1 MKKRPEMT
9 SNPVQIDPQ
18 EADYIVIGGG
28 SAGCVL
34 AARLSE
40 DPNVTVCLLEAG
52 AADNSALIQ
61 CPSGLPIVMPYPIFN
76 WAFKTLPNKGL
87 NGRIGYQPRGKALGG
102 SSSING
108 MMYIRGDRSD
118 YDRWA
123 AAGNAGWSYAD
134 VLPYFRKSEN
144 NEFWGASEYHGAD
157 GPLNVADVMEP
168 SFYSRA
174 FVEAAVQAG
183 HAPNPDF
190 NGDHLLGVGL
200 TQVTQKNGERC
211 SAAKGFLTPNL
222 GRPNLRVV
230 TKART
235 TRILIEDRRAVGV
248 EYRDANGAIRRLS
261 ARREVLLSAGALQ
274 SPQVLMLSGVGPAA
288 VLQRHGIPVVH
299 DAPGVG
305 QNLQDHIDVVHSYE
319 AGASRGLVGLS
330 ISGVWT
336 VLKGLFDWGRYR
348 RGVLTSNFAEGN
360 GFMKTRPEEVV
371 PDVQMV
377 FVIAKLMD
385 HGRKILFGKG
395 YSLHACVL
403 RPKSRG
409 SVSLASADPMAAPL
423 IDTNFLSE
431 QSDVDC
437 LVRAF
442 KRLREITCQPALA
455 RFGGRESKNSAWAQ
469 TDAQIEKFVR
479 DHADCAYHPVG
490 TCRMG
495 DGPDDVVDAQLRVK
509 GIEGLRVVDASIM
522 PDLVS
527 GNTNAPTIMIA
538 EKAAD
543 MIKAAAGRSA
553 RAGVINPLTVSLVS
567 TDSAEAIAA

>member
-1 MKKRPEMT
+1 MKNPSAT
-9 SNPVQIDPQ
+9 SLPVVQIDAFPV
-18 EADYIVIGGG
+18 DYIVIGGG
-28 SAGCVL
+28 SAGCVV
-34 AARLSE
+34 ASRLSE
-40 DPNVTVCLLEAG
+40 DPAVQVCLLEAG
-52 AADNSALIQ
+52 APDNSALIQ

-76 WAFKTLPNKGL
+76 WAFKTLPNKGM

-123 AAGNAGWSYAD
+123 AMGNEGWSYAD

-144 NEFWGASEYHGAD
+144 NEFWGASQYHGAG

-168 SFYSRA
+168 NAYSRA

-183 HAPNPDF
+183 HKPNPDF
-190 NGDHLLGVGL
+190 NGDHLEGVGL

-211 SAAKGFLTPNL
+211 SAAKAFLTPNL
-222 GRPNLRVV
+222 GRPNLRVI
-230 TKART
+230 TRAHT
-235 TRILIEDRRAVGV
+235 TRILMDGKRAVGV
-248 EYRDANGAIRRLS
+248 EYRDAHGTLRQVL
-261 ARREVLLSAGALQ
+261 ARREVVLSAGALQ
-274 SPQVLMLSGVGPAA
+274 SPQVLMLSGIGPAA
-288 VLQRHGIPVVH
+288 TLQKHGIAVVH

-319 AGASRGLVGLS
+319 AGASLGLVGVS
-330 ISGVWT
+330 FSGAWA
-336 VLKGLFDWGRYR
+336 VLKGLVNWVRYR

-360 GFMKTRPEEVV
+360 AFLKTRSEEVV
-371 PDVQMV
+371 PDMQTC
-377 FVIAKLMD
+377 FVVAKIMD
-385 HGRKILFGKG
+385 HGRKILLGNG
-395 YSLHACVL
+395 YSLHACML

-409 SVSLASADPMAAPL
+409 SVSLASADPMAPPL

-431 QSDVDC
+431 QGDVDC
-437 LVRAF
+437 LVRGL
-442 KRLREITCQPALA
+442 KRLREITRQPALA
-455 RFGGRESKNSAWAQ
+455 RFGGKESKNSAWAR
-469 TDAQIEKFVR
+469 TDAEIEKFVR
-479 DHADCAYHPVG
+479 EHADCAYHPVG

-495 DGPDDVVDAQLRVK
+495 DGPNDVVDAQLRVK
-509 GIEGLRVVDASIM
+509 GVEGLRVVDASIM

-543 MIKAAAGRSA
+543 MIKAEAGRSL
-553 RAGVINPLTVSLVS
+553 RTSHESLADAAPTGTTHREV
-567 TDSAEAIAA
+567 IAA